1 MCVCVQKERGR
12 DFKELAHTTVE
23 ADKSDIFKVGQQ
35 ETQGR
40 LGAVLESDSSLLA
53 ESLLLKERLIFLSRP
68 SANWVRPSHSMN
80 CFTRNLPIWIL
91 ILSKK
96 CFHGNIQMFL
106 SKYLGTIA

>member
-1 MCVCVQKERGR
+1 MFVNHLYIFFGEMLFKSVLARSLQRNRGVCVCVCVQKERGR

-53 ESLLLKERLIFLSRP
+53 ESLLLKGRLIFL
-68 SANWVRPSHSMN
+68 
-80 CFTRNLPIWIL
+80 
-91 ILSKK
+91 
-96 CFHGNIQMFL
+96 
-106 SKYLGTIA
+106 